1 MHGWGIFARKS
12 IPPDTPLFEY
22 RGDSVRSLVADLREA
37 RYRVE
42 GRDCYLFRLNDDAVL
57 DATTLG
63 SISRFTNHCCQPS
76 LYTRVRSHPLP
87 LLAAA
92 RKPSL
97 SVCCGECRQAQ
108 ASNGWESNGQCMLSA
123 PAGVS
128 AFLLSRTCI
137 TSHPDPHALHVTAE
151 RGL

>member
-1 MHGWGIFARKS
+1 MSPHPTFNPCKPITCAGVHGWGIFARKS
-12 IPPDTPLFEY
+12 IPHDTPLFEY

-76 LYTRVRSHPLP
+76 LYTRVRPCSSRGRAGRAAQLVANRNGFVCNEEGQGACST
-87 LLAAA
+87 LKLAAVLDLQHI
-92 RKPSL
+92 PVVLQS
-97 SVCCGECRQAQ
+97 S
-108 ASNGWESNGQCMLSA
+108 
-123 PAGVS
+123 
-128 AFLLSRTCI
+128 
-137 TSHPDPHALHVTAE
+137 PH
-151 RGL
+151 

>member
-76 LYTRVRSHPLP
+76 LYTRVSSHPLP

-92 RKPSL
+92 RKL
-97 SVCCGECRQAQ
+97 TVCLLWRVQTGT
-108 ASNGWESNGQCMLSA
+108 GQQWLGVERTMMLSA

-128 AFLLSRTCI
+128 TFLLSRTCI